1 MEATSGRH
9 PSHRTAASLV
19 KPDRPLTAQAKQL
32 TLEPSNL
39 VGYRSYKVYIELKE
53 LREQ

>member
-1 MEATSGRH
+1 MAVIQATERQ
-9 PSHRTAASLV
+9 RALV